1 MTNNHVSWILEIDIN
16 DSKIDD
22 FKALMAEMV
31 SATQADEP
39 DALNYEWFISDDAK
53 HCHIYERYSDSTAT
67 MTHLGNF
74 GAKFAERFLGMVA
87 PTRLTVYG
95 DPSAEARAALAGLGA
110 VHMELLGGFA
120 Q

>member
-1 MTNNHVSWILEIDIN
+1 MINNNVSWILELDIN
-16 DSKIDD
+16 DGKSDD

-31 SATQADEP
+31 TATKANEP
-39 DALNYEWFISDDAK
+39 DALNYEWFISGDDK
-53 HCHIYERYSDSTAT
+53 HCHIYERYSDSAAT

-95 DPSAEARAALAGLGA
+95 DPSSEARVALAGLGA

-120 Q
+120 R